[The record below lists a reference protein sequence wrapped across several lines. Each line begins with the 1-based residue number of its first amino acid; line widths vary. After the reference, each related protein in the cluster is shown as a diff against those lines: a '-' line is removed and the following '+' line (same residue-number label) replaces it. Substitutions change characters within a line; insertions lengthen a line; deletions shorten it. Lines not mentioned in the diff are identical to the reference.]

1 MSLFKQPSELEV
13 STTIKA
19 LIYGQPGL
27 GKSTLGLSTPSPVF
41 LVLRRCKACEWR
53 FSVSDCYR

>member
-27 GKSTLGLSTPSPVF
+27 GKSTLGLSTPSPVLLDF
-41 LVLRRCKACEWR
+41 DGGVKRVNGAFQCPTL
-53 FSVSDCYR
+53 

>member
-27 GKSTLGLSTPSPVF
+27 GKVNI
-41 LVLRRCKACEWR
+41 R
-53 FSVSDCYR
+53 FVYSFSGIIGF